1 MRKALTDSLNQSL
14 AGGVFSTASEAGEA
28 GHTFD
33 ILYYHSFCNLHLL
46 CFVLQLFTVEQNC
59 SAALCL
65 QGAGKGGAVFNDT
78 RLQHPGHG
86 EQQKQLQFCFIAH
99 VHACARME
107 EVKSS
112 LPV

>member
-1 MRKALTDSLNQSL
+1 MLCPSTLHRGAELQCCPVF
-14 AGGVFSTASEAGEA
+14 AGGG
-28 GHTFD
+28 
-33 ILYYHSFCNLHLL
+33 
-46 CFVLQLFTVEQNC
+46 
-59 SAALCL
+59 
-65 QGAGKGGAVFNDT
+65 GGAVFNDT